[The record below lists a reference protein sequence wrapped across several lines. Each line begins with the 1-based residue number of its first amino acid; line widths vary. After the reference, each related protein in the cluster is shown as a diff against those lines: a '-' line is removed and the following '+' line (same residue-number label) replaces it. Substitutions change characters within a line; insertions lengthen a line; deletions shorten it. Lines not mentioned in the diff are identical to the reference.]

1 MKHVNEKNY
10 WNTQEERVKTFV
22 FHNVRNSKTV
32 TFTKHE
38 KSPMGIP
45 YLAGYVNND
54 QNLDFTASIYGEN
67 FEDNFNTSPELDEL
81 VSLNEKS
88 VSEIQ
93 KEETQKGY
101 KQERIA
107 YFKKQKQRVE
117 TYIRYNLKNV
127 HSIQFTRYGTSTKN
141 VSYVNGYI
149 NNKKDLWFR
158 TGIKGKNFENDFTTS
173 NNLSDFVKPL
183 IKSVSEIEHEKQR

>member
-1 MKHVNEKNY
+1 M
-10 WNTQEERVKTFV
+10 
-22 FHNVRNSKTV
+22 
-32 TFTKHE
+32 
-38 KSPMGIP
+38 
-45 YLAGYVNND
+45 
-54 QNLDFTASIYGEN
+54 
-67 FEDNFNTSPELDEL
+67 
-81 VSLNEKS
+81 
-88 VSEIQ
+88 
-93 KEETQKGY
+93 
-101 KQERIA
+101 A